1 MTNWSK
7 TSSTS
12 ERLKEAMHI
21 RQLKQADLA
30 RVTGLAK
37 GGISNYVTG
46 RYEPKSDVINKL
58 AKALNCSEMWLWGY
72 DVPMER
78 RDTKS
83 SPSDK
88 VDLSEGEKM
97 WLELYHKLSD
107 ESKEIMVATMES
119 FDKLPKDRQQFVL
132 QALRISLGHQE

>member
-1 MTNWSK
+1 MPSWSK

-12 ERLKEAMHI
+12 ERLKEAMRV

-30 RVTGLAK
+30 RITGLAK

-46 RYEPKSDVINKL
+46 RYEPKSDVISKL

-78 RDTKS
+78 Q
-83 SPSDK
+83 DK
-88 VDLSEGEKM
+88 KTPTEEPKLSEGEK
-97 WLELYHKLSD
+97 
-107 ESKEIMVATMES
+107 IMLDLFRRVPNE
-119 FDKLPKDRQQFVL
+119 QQQLVL
-132 QALRISLGHQE
+132 QMIRAALGSQE